1 MPIGLV
7 DHLGTLS
14 DNVQLVVAALLSPFQ
29 LGNFPATL
37 PQPCTVERDYYD
49 LSAVPG
55 I

>member
-7 DHLGTLS
+7 GHLGTLS
-14 DNVQLVVAALLSPFQ
+14 DNVQLVVAAPAGPFH

-37 PQPCTVERDYYD
+37 PQSCTVERDYYD